1 MEKPGSK
8 EEDSKEDIEPDC
20 DGREAGIV
28 EVGISGTNRKEM
40 GSTKD
45 TEEASDKGRKDDPH
59 QKPHPKKSSS
69 DG

>member
-1 MEKPGSK
+1 MEKSGSK
-8 EEDSKEDIEPDC
+8 EEESKEDTELDC
-20 DGREAGIV
+20 DGCEAGII

-45 TEEASDKGRKDDPH
+45 TEEASDEGRKDEPH